1 MQDPDDDHEDAH
13 EGGHPVTDPFVVGE
27 GLGLRPPQP
36 GDVERALELYRDPD
50 QLLYGIPA
58 GVPLPESAADLE
70 DRMKRARDRFATV
83 EPCDLTIVAE
93 DAPGRFLGT
102 MSWRRDVP
110 ALLRVADVGYA
121 VHPDERGQGVAGRAL
136 RLMVHWLTA
145 DPDGPRMARVQL
157 DHSVENLASC
167 RTALAAGM
175 DREGVRR
182 GFLPL
187 RDAEAPAGVRRHDV
201 CLHGI
206 LADPVLPQATNPR

>member
-1 MQDPDDDHEDAH
+1 MT
-13 EGGHPVTDPFVVGE
+13 VTFTEGE
-27 GLGLRPPQP
+27 GLGLRPPQES
-36 GDVERALELYRDPD
+36 DVERAMELYRDPD
-50 QLLYGIPA
+50 QLLYGLPA
-58 GVPLPESAADLE
+58 GVPLPESPADLVE
-70 DRMKRARDRFATV
+70 RMTRARDRFATV
-83 EPCDLTIVAE
+83 EPCDLTIVAA

-102 MSWRRDVP
+102 ISWRRDVP

-121 VHPDERGQGVAGRAL
+121 VHPDARGQGVAGRAL
-136 RLMVHWLTA
+136 RLMVQWLTA

-157 DHSVENLASC
+157 DHSIENPASC

-187 RDAEAPAGVRRHDV
+187 RDADAPDGVRRHDV

-206 LADPVLPQATNPR
+206 LADPVLPPR